1 MHLVQGLVF
10 AILTEKNCW
19 FLFRTE
25 TDKEIKMQN
34 HSLAATSFPLP
45 RGHHK
50 IKDNDIA
57 ERQTMWEK
65 ADTAC
70 RVNTGYFPL
79 FLGGQTP
86 PLR

>member
-10 AILTEKNCW
+10 AILTEMNCL

-45 RGHHK
+45 KGT
-50 IKDNDIA
+50 IKLK
-57 ERQTMWEK
+57 TM
-65 ADTAC
+65 T
-70 RVNTGYFPL
+70 
-79 FLGGQTP
+79 
-86 PLR
+86 